1 VPVFTAGVVV
11 ACCAPTAD
19 AASSTCPGGRG
30 VLQCGERQQILPDSI
45 TWGHAYVLDFELF
58 ETKTSLPLN
67 NPALNQFWHFEAATA
82 AARGELEFELDSQ
95 LTDQNFEQLATVPT
109 PRKPLLKPSK
119 VVTRS
124 LARTLT
130 RLMTAEQ
137 QEVVNLEALA
147 TALNR
152 ATYAHYSANRQDWM
166 RWQLGSAAGFARNIA
181 AAIPNVIKAQKA
193 AASALVAKKLLF
205 GVGTTDLKLAQRRVR
220 KYGLQ
225 RGLVTVM
232 QRLGLSSLLI
242 TDIVKGFVSIH
253 PTTISF
259 SLSELLS
266 APKAITREQQFAAAL
281 KHFAARTPSA
291 GKPPS

>member
-1 VPVFTAGVVV
+1 MLAAGALVAAWVPSAG
-11 ACCAPTAD
+11 ATSP
-19 AASSTCPGGRG
+19 TCPGGRS
-30 VLQCGERQQILPDSI
+30 VLQCSERQQILPDSI

-67 NPALNQFWHFEAATA
+67 NPALNQFWHFEAASA
-82 AARGELEFELDSQ
+82 AARGELEFALDAQ
-95 LTDQNFEQLATVPT
+95 LTDQNFEQLATVVT
-109 PRKPLLKPSK
+109 PPEPSLKPYK
-119 VVTRS
+119 IVNRK

-130 RLMTAEQ
+130 RLMSAEQ
-137 QEVVNLEALA
+137 QDVVYLEALS

-166 RWQLGSAAGFARNIA
+166 RWQLASAAGFASKVA

-193 AASALVAKKLLF
+193 AASALVAKHLLF
-205 GVGTTDLKLAQRRVR
+205 GVGTTDLKLAQRAV
-220 KYGLQ
+220 KKHGLQ

-232 QRLGLSSLLI
+232 QRIGLSPQLI
-242 TDIVKGFVSIH
+242 TDITKGFISIH

-266 APKAITREQQFAAAL
+266 ATKAIAGERQLATAL
-281 KHFAARTPSA
+281 KHFAVRTPSA
-291 GKPPS
+291 GKLPS